1 MNRIKELRK
10 EKHFTQVRL
19 SIELEVSQE
28 AISAYEKEKYYP
40 NVESL
45 LKLSKIFNASID
57 YILGLS
63 DVRNPQLPDR
73 LGFYERQLISLM
85 NTMDEVSREKLLSY
99 AEGLNQK

>member
-10 EKHFTQVRL
+10 EKHFTQIRL

-40 NVESL
+40 SVETL
-45 LKLSKIFNASID
+45 LKMSKLFNASID

-73 LGFYERQLISLM
+73 LDFYERQLILLA
-85 NTMDEVSREKLLSY
+85 NNMDEVSREKLLSY

>member
-10 EKHFTQVRL
+10 EKHFTQIRL

-40 NVESL
+40 SVETL

-57 YILGLS
+57 YILGFS
-63 DVRNPQLPDR
+63 DVRYPQLPDR
-73 LGFYERQLISLM
+73 SDAYERQLFYLVS
-85 NTMDEVSREKLLSY
+85 NMDDVSREKLLSY